1 LIHALIEGI
10 SGPALVTVLAPI
22 AGTFVYISLSSPLR
36 EPGRWNFNVIF
47 VSLETLRS
55 TPLTAGR

>member
-1 LIHALIEGI
+1 M
-10 SGPALVTVLAPI
+10 TVLAPI

>member
-1 LIHALIEGI
+1 MHALIEGI

-22 AGTFVYISLSSPLR
+22 AGTLVYISLSSPLR
-36 EPGRWNFNVIF
+36 EPGRWNFNVIT

-55 TPLTAGR
+55 TPLAARR